1 MNIYWLGF
9 GVVVAGIIFL
19 VLGDSLFGL
28 GPVDAS
34 KIAGVVA
41 MGALLVVFLPVLTR
55 RYGAGEGGKPLIH
68 LLIWLAI
75 IALVAVVYR
84 FRETLGIDVG

>member
-1 MNIYWLGF
+1 MNIYWIGF
-9 GVVVAGIIFL
+9 GVVVAGIAFL

-41 MGALLVVFLPVLTR
+41 MGALLIVFLPRLTG
-55 RYGAGEGGKPLIH
+55 RYGARQGGKPLVH

-75 IALVAVVYR
+75 IAVLAVVYR
-84 FRETLGIDVG
+84 FRETLGLDIG